1 MVLQISQISQAPRW
15 GIVLTAI
22 VVVYTATTL
31 LLMRTTAGGSIA
43 TLDHRIAE
51 PREVRIAEPR
61 EAAHHVPETRAV
73 AALPAPAAV
82 VTVASTTADEPKTRQ
97 AVATRESR
105 REPPPVRPDPPIR
118 RVPVSSPATAE
129 PLPIVESP
137 IAPLLGSPPLPA
149 SPRVEPRPVVEV
161 AATLSRPEP
170 SAAPVPRMPPPEAAI
185 QSALSRYQTAYRD
198 LDAGAAR
205 AIWPSVD
212 SKALSKAFDR
222 LEQQDLFFDS
232 CRIAVHDV
240 RAVASCQGFAR
251 YVPRVGSKAPRDDQ
265 RQWEF
270 KLSKV
275 DDIWL
280 IDSVSAR

>member
-1 MVLQISQISQAPRW
+1 
-15 GIVLTAI
+15 VLTAI
-22 VVVYTATTL
+22 VVVYSATTL
-31 LLMRTTAGGSIA
+31 LLMHTTADGPIA
-43 TLDHRIAE
+43 TSNDRIAE
-51 PREVRIAEPR
+51 PSEVRVAEPRGVRIAEPR
-61 EAAHHVPETRAV
+61 EAAHPVPETVAFAAV
-73 AALPAPAAV
+73 PASAAV
-82 VTVASTTADEPKTRQ
+82 VTVASSTADVPKTRE
-97 AVATRESR
+97 AVAIRESR
-105 REPPPVRPDPPIR
+105 REPPSVRLDPQIQ
-118 RVPVSSPATAE
+118 RVSVSSPAPAE
-129 PLPIVESP
+129 LPPIVEPP
-137 IAPLLGSPPLPA
+137 IAPLLGSPPPA
-149 SPRVEPRPVVEV
+149 SPRVELRPVVDV
-161 AATLSRPEP
+161 PATLPRPEA

-205 AIWPSVD
+205 AVWPSVD

-232 CRIAVHDV
+232 CQIAVNDV

-275 DDIWL
+275 ADIWL
-280 IDSVSAR
+280 IYTVSAR